1 MIKMKTLAIYA
12 ICSKIFLVS
21 SMSMS
26 STSFQVIKPMELT
39 QDGGYDHRNALFGLS
54 PFGDVISAPLFY
66 TESLFCEWQDHIS
79 FTTDVAK
86 KLNGTFIAMIDRG
99 FCNFLTKVENAQISG
114 AAAVVI
120 ADNTC
125 LCSDTDTGDCVSFE
139 SGGCEDSEPVMT
151 TGSFGDGMDIS
162 IPSLLLSKKDADSIK
177 AELLGNGTVDIEIS
191 FELPTSDYVNYE
203 LWIDI
208 TSDNW
213 DGLVIES
220 FKQLAVA
227 FGNRTRFVPKM
238 YMYDGASSGCYGE
251 GSGCYNLC
259 TNNGRYCAKDPDNDL
274 MNGVSGS
281 DVVRENLRITC
292 IWKVYGEADGI
303 GEKWFDYLA
312 LFKLKCRLFDQGC
325 VDRVLLNLDM
335 DVERIENC
343 MEDSGPI
350 REDVSNTILDGMIA
364 DKVKRDI
371 QLLPAIFVND
381 QQIYGSFSRSN
392 AFLAICASFSDDV
405 RNDINGSSICQTC
418 RYGTEEGVETC
429 LFNKFGDYG
438 YKLDDYYYKDAAD
451 DDDYSYISYNDYN
464 ENEDDEEFDEYDYNY
479 YDSDRD
485 DMIGSMF
492 ESAMDSDLFDSIE
505 QECGDNALVGSFM
518 NPEIFEADVF
528 SDAMKDAFKKDH
540 EFCTPYAE
548 KQLWTAIEEFDTC
561 SGWDLVQGIESFP
574 SFIVGSL
581 QRCVGYVV
589 ETDFTYNDDYNMRE
603 ELIVKSEL
611 QCVRDIFMGNNP
623 MGWLLRDI
631 FTHSDKFC
639 GCFDELYTVIPSC
652 TIDKWPMQLS
662 GKDIQSNACAIQQ
675 GCQVVDELCKD
686 IFSMLDNCLPLP
698 TDILLNE
705 DQMCSTRSGC
715 NLEEYDTS
723 LAAVVGFIGGAP
735 LPSAC
740 VRVYQDSPLK
750 ETNILERYD
759 GFVKNC
765 TDGKALIWK
774 RSKPRTKVLKE
785 SNQGL
790 SSFWFG
796 SLLGL
801 LVSFTVFLL
810 GFAFSEMR
818 KGNWLKTEPT
828 PQKKTKSTDSEI
840 TENTTGV
847 MS

>member
-1 MIKMKTLAIYA
+1 MKTLAIYA
-12 ICSKIFLVS
+12 VCSKMFLVS

-26 STSFQVIKPMELT
+26 STIFQVIKPTELT

-99 FCNFLTKVENAQISG
+99 GCAFLTKVENAQISG

-125 LCSDTDTGDCVSFE
+125 LCSDTDTGNCVSVGG
-139 SGGCEDSEPVMT
+139 GGCEVIGPVMAA
-151 TGSFGDGMDIS
+151 GGLGDGMDIS
-162 IPSLLLSKKDADSIK
+162 IPSLLLTKKDADSIK
-177 AELLGNGTVDIEIS
+177 AELLGNDTVDIEIS

-203 LWIDI
+203 MWIDI
-208 TSDNW
+208 TSDIWN
-213 DGLVIES
+213 GLVIEN
-220 FKQLAVA
+220 FKSLVVA

-238 YMYDGASSGCYGE
+238 YIYDGASSGCYGE
-251 GSGCYNLC
+251 GSNCDNLC
-259 TNNGRYCAKDPDNDL
+259 TNNGRYCASDPDNDL
-274 MNGVSGS
+274 SYGVSGS

-303 GEKWFDYLA
+303 GEKWFDYLT
-312 LFKLKCRLFDQGC
+312 LFKRRCGLYDQDC

-335 DVERIENC
+335 DSERIENC

-350 REDVSNTILDGMIA
+350 REDVSNAILDGMIA

-381 QQIYGSFSRSN
+381 QQIYGSLSRSN
-392 AFLAICASFSDDV
+392 VFLAICASFSDDI
-405 RNDINGSSICQTC
+405 RNDINESSICQTC

-429 LFNKFGDYG
+429 LSNKFDGLKLGDY
-438 YKLDDYYYKDAAD
+438 DY
-451 DDDYSYISYNDYN
+451 DYN
-464 ENEDDEEFDEYDYNY
+464 ENEYDEEFDEYAYTYDG
-479 YDSDRD
+479 YDSDND

-492 ESAMDSDLFDSIE
+492 ENAIDSDLFDSIE

-518 NPEIFEADVF
+518 NPDIFDADVF

-540 EFCTPYAE
+540 EVCTPYAE

-589 ETDFTYNDDYNMRE
+589 ETEFDDQKNDYYIRE
-603 ELIVKSEL
+603 QLVVKSEL

-639 GCFDELYTVIPSC
+639 SCFDELYTVIPSC

-662 GKDIQSNACAIQQ
+662 GKDIQSNACTIRQ

-705 DQMCSTRSGC
+705 DQVCSTRSSC
-715 NLEEYDTS
+715 DLEKYDTS

-796 SLLGL
+796 GLLGL

-810 GFAFSEMR
+810 GFTLFEMR
-818 KGNWLKTEPT
+818 KGNWLRTEPP
-828 PQKKTKSTDSEI
+828 PQKKAKSTDSEI

-847 MS
+847 LS